1 MEPELHTGL
10 VAAQGK
16 FGTSAAAAVFR
27 SRPFS
32 EKSAITKPN
41 VLGKGG
47 FEAAFLFSGVS
58 SHLFESATSRHHT
71 GLNRLRRKIGTC
83 VRAGA

>member
-27 SRPFS
+27 SRPLS
-32 EKSAITKPN
+32 ETSAMTKPN

-47 FEAAFLFSGVS
+47 FEAAFCFP
-58 SHLFESATSRHHT
+58 EHHHIC
-71 GLNRLRRKIGTC
+71 LNRR
-83 VRAGA
+83 VRSITPV